1 MAKEVRNSKG
11 VKSSRDTAHA
21 KSAKK
26 SSGSRQ
32 QETKGH
38 KMSAKKKAAKRR
50 NRIILF
56 AFEIVVLVVMLFV
69 LKGIMTGTKEI
80 GRASCRERV

>member
-1 MAKEVRNSKG
+1 MHVNDKGEWQEMAKEVRNSKG
-11 VKSSRDTAHA
+11 VKSSRDAAHA

-56 AFEIVVLVVMLFV
+56 ALESSA
-69 LKGIMTGTKEI
+69 GATW
-80 GRASCRERV
+80 